1 MGSKEPSSSLTIR
14 FGIRHHVDGAP
25 SHISMTPPDLIS
37 WHHYTPLLYHLY
49 IDESGDLGDYLDESY
64 RVIRGSSGF
73 FTLAGIIVSD
83 DEKERL
89 DGAIRLAIDRYFSSI
104 PLPERFKLHYH
115 PLRNKRDPYDK
126 LSDTQRKTLA
136 DDVFDMIRRSDCALL
151 SVTIDLKRHRK
162 KYLIPADPQSYA
174 MLIMLER
181 FQDFLEENGGVGEA
195 VYERFNKRARKR
207 AERTMTGLREVLRF
221 RHYRE
226 LSNISGHI
234 RNGDPKTQP
243 ILQLADFF
251 AYATRI
257 RSTTDKK
264 SEERWQSIKGK
275 YFRLDHGWYK
285 AGNVE
290 I

>member
-1 MGSKEPSSSLTIR
+1 
-14 FGIRHHVDGAP
+14 
-25 SHISMTPPDLIS
+25 
-37 WHHYTPLLYHLY
+37 LLYHLY
-49 IDESGDLGDYLDESY
+49 IDESGDLGDYLDEGY
-64 RVIRGSSGF
+64 RVIEGSSRF

-89 DGAIRLAIDRYFSSI
+89 DGAVRLTVDRYFRGIS
-104 PLPERFKLHYH
+104 LPQGFKLHYH

-126 LSDTQRKTLA
+126 LLDTQRKMLA
-136 DDVFDMIRRSDCALL
+136 DDVFDMIRKSDCALL

-162 KYLIPADPQSYA
+162 KYSIPADPQSYA

-181 FQDFLEENGGVGEA
+181 FQDFLEENGGFGEA

-207 AERTMTGLREVLRF
+207 VERTMTGLREVLRF

-226 LSNISGHI
+226 LSNIGGRI
-234 RNGDPKTQP
+234 TNGDPKTHP

-251 AYATRI
+251 AYAAWI